1 MDDTINCDE
10 NEYPEVSWIE
20 ITFDMN
26 APTYITDNTCEQV
39 PEPTVTATPAGPEP
53 TERLTTESVLNE
65 LCVDRNTGAY
75 FTCVRRRR
83 SFGSC
88 DDGLYE
94 FSIVPFQL
102 SLDMETFNFEIEMEN
117 RVVHSEKLDSSVIPI
132 GLVQIWF
139 YDEEID
145 HLDVSNM
152 RHETFPM
159 KYSTLPKRKHGF
171 SKAIESIASLY
182 YRILV
187 IA

>member
-117 RVVHSEKLDSSVIPI
+117 RVVYSEYLNISMIHI

-139 YDEEID
+139 NEEEID
-145 HLDVSNM
+145 HLVVANM

-159 KYSTLPKRKHGF
+159 KYSTWPKRKYGF
-171 SKAIESIASLY
+171 FKAIGSIRYSLY
-182 YRILV
+182 YSL
-187 IA
+187 